1 MKGLRM
7 EQWKNEIIKNES
19 KKGQTMKEWNSKE

>member
-7 EQWKNEIIKNES
+7 EQWKNEKIKNEIV
-19 KKGQTMKEWNSKE
+19 KIKGTINERMK